1 MFELKLKK
9 KFFIITGGKGYIG
22 KQISKDLLNEGANYV
37 VIDYKSKFSKFK
49 KKKIYNKNYYFD
61 FDLSN
66 KNNIDEFYNH
76 FKDIKIDGIINCAA
90 ITSDALSKKDQL
102 NSFDLNFKKVQT
114 INVDS
119 FIYLFKKFQKN
130 LKKNSSIVQ
139 ISSIYSFLGPNKDLY
154 INSKIFN
161 SLPYSISKASMNQI
175 TRWLASKYA
184 PNIRFN
190 SISAGGLKRNQDNL
204 FLTRYKKLTPLKR
217 LANEKDISSIV
228 LFLLSSKSSYITGQN
243 IIVDGGFS
251 II

>member
-1 MFELKLKK
+1 
-9 KFFIITGGKGYIG
+9 
-22 KQISKDLLNEGANYV
+22 
-37 VIDYKSKFSKFK
+37 
-49 KKKIYNKNYYFD
+49 
-61 FDLSN
+61 
-66 KNNIDEFYNH
+66 
-76 FKDIKIDGIINCAA
+76 
-90 ITSDALSKKDQL
+90 
-102 NSFDLNFKKVQT
+102 
-114 INVDS
+114 
-119 FIYLFKKFQKN
+119 
-130 LKKNSSIVQ
+130 
-139 ISSIYSFLGPNKDLY
+139 
-154 INSKIFN
+154 
-161 SLPYSISKASMNQI
+161 MNQI